1 MNLHII
7 LRLFLIVIELIW
19 LDRFYYRFCEFCQV
33 LLLLLLMF
41 VCRNGAFLCCCKR
54 NFFRLIMMVR
64 EMKGKL
70 ARSFIFIFKNKYC
83 LCGFHW
89 IITLI
94 LHRHTFYF
102 LLVSTFFNHKRK
114 LHSHLLTSYPANHP
128 YFSQTTTN
136 FYHTTSPANTI
147 PFIFISFLF
156 FRSH

>member
-7 LRLFLIVIELIW
+7 WRLFLIVIKLIC
-19 LDRFYYRFCEFCQV
+19 LDRFYYRICEFCQV

-54 NFFRLIMMVR
+54 NSFRLIMGMG
-64 EMKGKL
+64 MKGKL
-70 ARSFIFIFKNKYC
+70 VGSFIFIFRKKCC

-94 LHRHTFYF
+94 LRLHTFYF
-102 LLVSTFFNHKRK
+102 LSASTFFHHK
-114 LHSHLLTSYPANHP
+114 HNPDSHLLTSYPTSHP

-136 FYHTTSPANTI
+136 FYHTTSPANTNL
-147 PFIFISFLF
+147 FIFISSLF
-156 FRSH
+156 YRSH